1 LEEEMVEGTS
11 REAATELPIEGE
23 LPDLGGATA
32 WLNSEPLTPAGLR
45 GKVVLVQF
53 CTYSCVNWLRTLPY
67 VRAWAE
73 RYRED
78 GLVVIGAHS
87 PEFPFEH
94 DVEKVRPALQAMGV
108 GYPIA
113 IDNDFAVWRAFE
125 NNYWPA
131 LYVADAKGRLRD
143 HHFGEGRYQGS
154 ERVIQQLLAEAG
166 SAGVDHDPVSVDPSG
181 LEASADLETLESPET
196 YVGYARAEN
205 LVAPDGVLPDGPRA
219 YGDPPPLELNQW
231 SLSGDWTV
239 GRQATVMNEPYGRIT
254 FRFHARDLNF
264 VLGPPASGAPVRFRV
279 LIDGAAPGPAHG
291 LDVDDE
297 GNGTVA
303 EARLYQLVRQPGNLS
318 DRTFEITFLDSGVQ
332 AYVFTFG

>member
-1 LEEEMVEGTS
+1 LEEEMLE
-11 REAATELPIEGE
+11 EASGGAAAKLPIEGE
-23 LPDLGGATA
+23 LPDLGDANA

-67 VRAWAE
+67 VRAWDE
-73 RYRED
+73 RYRDD

-108 GYPIA
+108 DYPIA
-113 IDNDFAVWRAFE
+113 IDNDFAVWRAFG
-125 NNYWPA
+125 NQYWPA
-131 LYVADAKGRLRD
+131 LYVADAEGRLRD

-154 ERVIQQLLAEAG
+154 ERVIQQLLAESG
-166 SAGVDHDPVSVDPSG
+166 SAGVDQEPVSVDVRGP
-181 LEASADLETLESPET
+181 EVAADFDTLKSPET
-196 YVGYARAEN
+196 YVGYARAER
-205 LVAPDGVLPDGPRA
+205 VVSPGRMLPDEPYA
-219 YGDPPPLELNQW
+219 YPDPPPLDLNEW
-231 SLSGDWTV
+231 SLSGNWAV
-239 GRQATVMNEPYGRIT
+239 GRQATVLNEAGGRIT
-254 FRFHARDLNF
+254 YRFHARDLNF
-264 VLGPPASGAPVRFRV
+264 VLGPSDSGDPVRFRV

-303 EARLYQLVRQPGNLS
+303 NARLYQLVRQPGSVS
-318 DRTFEITFLDSGVQ
+318 DRTFEITFHEPGVQ